1 MKLRV
6 LPWLT
11 PNCINFL
18 NNLFKWLPASI
29 VPAKLNVLEVGGGNS
44 SLYFLSKGCKIVT
57 IESDDN
63 YIADLRNTATAAGFS
78 VDICTANNQECFIEQ
93 SIADLIIIKA
103 TDISEIA
110 KSVLLK
116 NYDIFIN
123 DGISRHEFL
132 EFYIENKMES
142 MLILDNCEYCANCG
156 YLSLSSAYPERIKSF
171 RNFLRSSNY
180 KHYLFEQIE
189 GRDGHGI
196 PDATGNEISGRWIS
210 AVAWPN
216 DSKFAKQIVTD
227 QGLPMVIKD
236 GLDDSDIS
244 TVRQKNPYLP
254 ESSDKFISSHRNNRD
269 YE

>member
-18 NNLFKWLPASI
+18 NNLFKWLPASTS
-29 VPAKLNVLEVGGGNS
+29 PAKLNILEVGGGNS

-63 YIADLRNTATAAGFS
+63 FIEVLRNAATAVGFS
-78 VDICTANNQECFIEQ
+78 VDICTANNQTSFIDQ
-93 SIADLIIIKA
+93 SSADLKIIKA
-103 TDISEIA
+103 TNISEIE

-116 NYDIFIN
+116 DYDIFIN

-132 EFYIENKMES
+132 EFYIINKMKS
-142 MLILDNCEYCANCG
+142 ILILDNCEYCANCG
-156 YLSLSSAYPERIKSF
+156 YLSLSSAYPERIKSY
-171 RNFLRSSNY
+171 RKFLRSSSH

-196 PDATGNEISGRWIS
+196 PDATGSEITGRWIS
-210 AVAWPN
+210 AITWPN
-216 DSKFAKQIVTD
+216 DSKFAKYIVTD
-227 QGLPMVIKD
+227 LGLPMVIKD
-236 GLDDSDIS
+236 GLNDSDIS
-244 TVRQKNPYLP
+244 TVREKNPYLP
-254 ESSDKFISSHRNNRD
+254 ELSDKFINSHQNSRD